1 MPFTLTSRPAP
12 RRARVPWALLC
23 LTLALL
29 GLAWAAQ
36 AAEPAATPR
45 FAAPAQMTA
54 LRLGPEV
61 LTPQERAFIAG
72 LPEVRV
78 AIPQPAVQP
87 YEMISVEGV
96 VSGIHPEMLGY
107 LARAFGL
114 RVRPVLV
121 PSFADALQA
130 LQKHD
135 ADLMLTLGY
144 TAERTRYLE
153 YTLGVT
159 PLPGALFGRS
169 GVQPPPAGAGPA
181 LERARFAVERDFIV
195 GDYLRRQYPQAQL
208 LTVETTGQALQAVHE
223 GRADYYLGALLTTM
237 DWLSRQP
244 ELGLEVARLL
254 NYSSGYYHFAVRKD
268 WAPLAQILNR
278 GISTLRASNQATLGA
293 DAALRAALA
302 SAPAGMPQAAPLG
315 LGREELQ
322 TLVDKPVWRVGAVR
336 GLPLLNHVEPD
347 GQHTGIG
354 AEMTEQVAHR
364 IGIGVQVLPFDN
376 VGEMIDALRRGHID
390 LIPFFTR
397 TPEREAEFAYSRPYV
412 EMPYVIVARTDAPL
426 YYDLH
431 SLRGKRLALPRLHP
445 LRPLLA
451 QRYAE
456 IQIVDVAD
464 GNRAMDAVA
473 DGRADAA
480 VEVKLFANLRI
491 QGEGDDRLRT
501 VATVEEIPAQFHF
514 AGLPAARPLLA
525 LVDRALQD
533 IPPAENLRMRRRWVA
548 VDLAPV
554 FPWRRHLPVIV
565 VTVLGLL
572 ATAAGT
578 AWWIRRLAREVK
590 ARRRSEAR
598 LRDIGAALP
607 CAAFRHVFEG
617 GQVVAS
623 WVSPNTVSL
632 LALQVP
638 AGHTVLAS
646 LAERLSAEQ
655 QALLLKQLEA
665 CLQSG
670 TPLHAS
676 VAYGHPD
683 GRTLWLGC
691 EAVRTPAEGTAQAL
705 TGVVVDLSGEHDL
718 QARLVQA
725 AQQRNLML
733 ASASHELRAPAHT
746 LALALQALHAT
757 DLPAAAQGPLHIA
770 RDAVDTLSQLLGDVL
785 DAARLEG
792 APLRLRAR
800 PMDLPAFLHDVAE
813 GAAITARAKGLAF
826 EADFDAGLPAR
837 VMQDPLRL
845 KQLLINLL
853 SNAFK
858 YTPAGRVRLHASV
871 QGEGKAEA
879 NANAH
884 RQLRLEV
891 ADTGPGIDPAMQA
904 RLFTPFADDDSAS
917 RPRPSEGSSGLGL
930 VICRDLAAQMG
941 GHLELSSEPGH
952 GTRATLL
959 LPLLECAAE
968 PVAAPRAGVVL
979 VCDDDITSRLLLAQ
993 LLRHAGYTVEET
1005 ASGAEVLARCARG
1018 GVAAVITD
1026 LHMPGMD
1033 GAELL
1038 RRLRSAAPALGAAPL
1053 LVLCS
1058 GDLSV
1063 PDPATPVKAD
1073 TVADAAAE
1081 AASTRSLADA
1091 NLAKPVD
1098 LQALQQVLR
1107 QGGVHPQTST
1117 TQN

>member
-1 MPFTLTSRPAP
+1 MMAVLGFATA
-12 RRARVPWALLC
+12 AR
-23 LTLALL
+23 
-29 GLAWAAQ
+29 
-36 AAEPAATPR
+36 AAEPPSTPR
-45 FAAPAQMTA
+45 FAAPAQTAA

-61 LTPQERAFIAG
+61 LTPQERAFVAG

-78 AIPQPAVQP
+78 AIPLPAVQP
-87 YEMISVEGV
+87 YEVVSPEGV

-121 PSFADALQA
+121 PGFAGALQA
-130 LQKHD
+130 LQKGD

-144 TAERTRYLE
+144 TTERTRYLE

-159 PLPGALFGRS
+159 PLPGALFARTGI
-169 GVQPPPAGAGPA
+169 QAPPGGPGPA

-195 GDYLRRQYPQAQL
+195 NDFLRRQYPQAQL
-208 LTVETTGQALQAVHE
+208 LTVETTGQALQAVHD
-223 GRADYYLGALLTTM
+223 GRADYYLGALLTAM

-244 ELGLEVARLL
+244 ELSLEVTRLL

-278 GISTLRASNQATLGA
+278 GISTLRASHQGTLGA

-302 SAPAGMPQAAPLG
+302 SAPAGMPQAAPLS
-315 LGREELQ
+315 LRSEELQ
-322 TLVDKPVWRVGAVR
+322 TLVNKPVWRVGAVR

-347 GQHTGIG
+347 GQHTGIA
-354 AEMTEQVAHR
+354 AEMTEQVAQR

-376 VGEMIDALRRGHID
+376 VGEMIEALRRGHID

-397 TPEREAEFAYSRPYV
+397 TPEREAEFVYSRPYV
-412 EMPYVIVARTDAPL
+412 EMPYVIVARTNAPL

-451 QRYAE
+451 QRYGE
-456 IQIVDVAD
+456 IQIVEVAD

-473 DGRADAA
+473 DGSADAA

-491 QGEGDDRLRT
+491 EGDGDDRLRT

-533 IPPAENLRMRRRWVA
+533 IPPAESLRMRRRWVA

-554 FPWRRHLPVIV
+554 FPWRRHLPLIV
-565 VTVLGLL
+565 VAALGLVV
-572 ATAAGT
+572 TAAGT

-607 CAAFRHVFEG
+607 CAAFRHVFED
-617 GQVVAS
+617 GQVRAS
-623 WVSPNTVSL
+623 WVSPSTATL
-632 LALQVP
+632 LALPVP
-638 AGHTVLAS
+638 TGQTVLACV
-646 LAERLSAEQ
+646 AERLPAEQ
-655 QALLLKQLEA
+655 QALLLKQQDR

-670 TPLHAS
+670 APLHAS
-676 VAYGHPD
+676 VAYAHPD
-683 GRTLWLGC
+683 GHTRWLGC
-691 EAVRTPAEGTAQAL
+691 EAVCTPAEGRAQAL
-705 TGVVVDLSGEHDL
+705 TGVIIDLSGEHEL

-746 LALALQALHAT
+746 LALALQAVQAT
-757 DLPAAAQGPLHIA
+757 DLPADALGPLRIA

-792 APLRLRAR
+792 APLRLHAR
-800 PMDLPAFLHDVAE
+800 PMDLPAFLHDVAD
-813 GAAITARAKGLAF
+813 GATITARAKGLAF
-826 EADFDAGLPAR
+826 EADFDPGLPTR

-858 YTPAGRVRLHASV
+858 YTPAGRVSLHASV
-871 QGEGKAEA
+871 LASA
-879 NANAH
+879 DAA

-891 ADTGPGIDPAMQA
+891 ADTGPGIDPAMKA

-941 GHLELSSEPGH
+941 GRLELASEPGR

-959 LPLLECAAE
+959 LPLLECPVE
-968 PVAAPRAGVVL
+968 PVAARREGVVL

-993 LLRHAGYTVEET
+993 LLRNAGYTVEET
-1005 ASGAEVLARCARG
+1005 AAGAEVLARCARG

-1038 RRLRSAAPALGAAPL
+1038 RRLRSAAPAAGAAPL

-1063 PDPATPVKAD
+1063 PDTATEGP
-1073 TVADAAAE
+1073 
-1081 AASTRSLADA
+1081 AASATEGTTPAANTRTRGLADA
-1091 NLAKPVD
+1091 DLAKPVD
-1098 LQALQQVLR
+1098 VQALQQVLR
-1107 QGGVHPQTST
+1107 QGGVHPQPPSTSASAT
-1117 TQN
+1117 T